1 MNSPFFVFVSFF
13 GCLCEARGMR
23 GPVPPGV
30 PGARGRAWKMR
41 RSVRA
46 RVAGLAAEAVQ
57 GAALALEGV
66 HDVHGGHGLPAGVL
80 GVGDGVTDDVL
91 EEHLEDSPGLLVDEA
106 GDTLDTSPPRKAAD
120 GRLCDSLDVVTQHL
134 PVPLGTSLSKSF
146 SSLSTSSHFCSVSET
161 DD

>member
-91 EEHLEDSPGLLVDEA
+91 EENLQDTASLFVDQTRDTFDTTTTSQTADSWLGN
-106 GDTLDTSPPRKAAD
+106 T
-120 GRLCDSLDVVTQHL
+120 LDVVTKDL
-134 PVPLGTSLSKSF
+134 SVTLGTTFSEAF
-146 SSLSTSSHFCSVSET
+146 SSFTTS
-161 DD
+161 

>member
-41 RSVRA
+41 KSVRA
-46 RVAGLAAEAVQ
+46 WVAGLAAEAVQ

-91 EEHLEDSPGLLVDEA
+91 KEDLEDTTSLLVDEA
-106 GDTLDTSPPRKAAD
+106 RDALDTTTACETAD
-120 GRLCDSLDVVTQHL
+120 GGLGDSLDVI
-134 PVPLGTSLSKSF
+134 P
-146 SSLSTSSHFCSVSET
+146 
-161 DD
+161 

>member
-91 EEHLEDSPGLLVDEA
+91 EENLQDTASFFVDQTRNTFDTTTTGQTADSWLGN
-106 GDTLDTSPPRKAAD
+106 TLDIITKNFS
-120 GRLCDSLDVVTQHL
+120 VT
-134 PVPLGTSLSKSF
+134 LGASLSETLASF
-146 SSLSTSSHFCSVSET
+146 TTS
-161 DD
+161 

>member
-1 MNSPFFVFVSFF
+1 MNEFTVFCFCFFFR
-13 GCLCEARGMR
+13 LCEAHGMR

-91 EEHLEDSPGLLVDEA
+91 EEHLEHAAGLLVDEA
-106 GDTLDTSPPRKAAD
+106 RDALDATAALSKGWLTRKAML
-120 GRLCDSLDVVTQHL
+120 RRRKL
-134 PVPLGTSLSKSF
+134 F
-146 SSLSTSSHFCSVSET
+146 
-161 DD
+161 

>member
-91 EEHLEDSPGLLVDEA
+91 EEHLDAPAASE
-106 GDTLDTSPPRKAAD
+106 AAD
-120 GRLCDSLDVVTQHL
+120 GGLGDALDVVAEHL
-134 PVPLGTSLSKSF
+134 AVALGPALPEPLTTLAAAR
-146 SSLSTSSHFCSVSET
+146 HA
-161 DD
+161 